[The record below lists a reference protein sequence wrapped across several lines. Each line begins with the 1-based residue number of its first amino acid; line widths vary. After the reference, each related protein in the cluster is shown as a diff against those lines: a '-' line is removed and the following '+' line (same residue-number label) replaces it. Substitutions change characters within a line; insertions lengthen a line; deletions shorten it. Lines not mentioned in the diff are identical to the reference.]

1 MPGANVQT
9 SGLRVFIP
17 LSKIDV
23 EKRLVY
29 GIATAEEPDLS
40 GEICDYASTKPL
52 YQKWSDDV
60 KKSSG
65 GKSVGNLRSMH
76 GSTAAGKV
84 TDIAFNDDARTVE
97 ICAKVVDDNE
107 WKKCL
112 EGVYTGFSQGGS
124 YVKRWDDDA
133 TGLKRYTADPIE
145 ISLVDVPCLPTATF
159 NVIKADGLEKR
170 AFVSVVAEPDADA
183 IKKAAEA
190 LAAGKT
196 GKTWR
201 DFADIAAGAITKAT
215 MADALAKLVTEPVA
229 APEVKVEPET
239 KVEPEA
245 AKTKRFEP
253 ANKWDCGCADHSHV
267 TKHEAVVC
275 MKKRAAEAAATP
287 APEPEALAKL
297 EAALGIEKAKPAK
310 ITAADVAQAHEDAA
324 KAHLGA
330 AELHEAMAAK
340 DDTSADDA
348 ENHLDAAKTHRS
360 AAKAHMR
367 AAAMHAG
374 KDAGADDASKKA
386 GVMTQAAAAK
396 SDGMFMDK
404 ALSAETLKKYSEDE
418 ARDGAGR
425 WTGSGAAADQAKTKA
440 ESITRALGASA
451 FAMGVGEIGSRVGAR
466 VGQSVGHYAGK
477 AIALAATKNA
487 AAGEGGAV
495 VGEKAGRV
503 IGGVVGRMYAEARAW
518 HSVAEAS
525 HVALHAVGASAEK
538 LRKGYD
544 PVPSESDDPTQW
556 NADVEHQDAAAMHRH
571 MAAAHMALASQADT
585 APADAD
591 KHFAAAKAN
600 LMAAQK
606 HEAAIGGTAADS
618 SAAEDAT
625 DDANACSMDAVGV
638 KKGAVAE
645 ALQKFNED
653 EARADDG
660 KWTVGAIASH
670 AAHAAIGGAI
680 GYATGGIPGAVG
692 GAIAGVGADSAFGA
706 GLAGLGGGAL
716 GRAAGNLI
724 GSGASMV
731 ANSAMRATAAR
742 TAAEDG
748 LAAAKDVLV
757 RGPKASHPAVYAAAQ
772 DAMRGRSFRSAKK
785 VSEPAPDAVLE
796 KTEEVDI
803 NRTLERFVT
812 EMQALVKSGARN
824 SKADASRLQQCHDI
838 LCDLGAKCD
847 DGDDDAGEDDVEK
860 LKVENAGLRKSVDD
874 VNARLETVL
883 VKVAEMGKRAAPPKA
898 ALRAVEKS
906 EDNGDGSTPAK
917 PTPAAIEA
925 MLKALP
931 SDEQTRVLMKLAL
944 ANPVKAIA

>member
-1 MPGANVQT
+1 M

-60 KKSSG
+60 KKASG

-97 ICAKVVDDNE
+97 ICAKVVDDGE

-124 YVKRWDDDA
+124 YVKRWDDEA

-196 GKTWR
+196 DKTWR

-297 EAALGIEKAKPAK
+297 EAALGIEKAKPAT

-348 ENHLDAAKTHRS
+348 ENHLDAAKMHRS

-374 KDAGADDASKKA
+374 NDAGADDASKKA

-404 ALSAETLKKYSEDE
+404 ALSDETLKKYSEDE
-418 ARDGAGR
+418 ARDGGGR
-425 WTGSGAAADQAKTKA
+425 WTGSGAAADKARSHA
-440 ESITRALGASA
+440 ESVTHALAASA
-451 FAMGVGEIGSRVGAR
+451 FSLGVGELGSRAGAKI
-466 VGQSVGHYAGK
+466 GEKVGHYAGK
-477 AIALAATKNA
+477 ALALAASKGNT
-487 AAGEGGAV
+487 AAGEGGAA
-495 VGEKAGRV
+495 VGEKVGHLAGGLAGRL
-503 IGGVVGRMYAEARAW
+503 YAESRAW
-518 HSVAEAS
+518 HFVAGK
-525 HVALHAVGASAEK
+525 V
-538 LRKGYD
+538 RKSYD
-544 PVPSESDDPTQW
+544 PIPSENDDPSQW
-556 NADVEHQDAAAMHRH
+556 DADGEHQDAAATHRH

-645 ALQKFNED
+645 TLQKFSDD
-653 EARADDG
+653 EARAADG
-660 KWTVGAIASH
+660 KWTAGAIASH

-680 GYATGGIPGAVG
+680 GYATGGPAGAVG

-716 GRAAGNLI
+716 GRAAGSLI
-724 GSGASMV
+724 GSGARMV
-731 ANSAMRATAAR
+731 ANGAMRATAAR